1 MVHIAKCAKM
11 DFSVMLWHSKSL
23 VIHLVVKYANAILLA
38 PTMIHRP
45 CCPFVL
51 PSLETVA
58 VNPMLSDATVTGA
71 KMATLT
77 STVVKDAILAIV
89 TPQVPITK
97 PVMLKLDSVFAD
109 RVSLAKH
116 VTNVCHNTTG
126 SRTKAARSAIVILK
140 VQQILNVI

>member
-1 MVHIAKCAKM
+1 MVRIAKCAKM

-23 VIHLVVKYANAILLA
+23 AIHLVVKYANAILLA
-38 PTMIHRP
+38 PIMIHRP

-51 PSLETVA
+51 LSLETA
-58 VNPMLSDATVTGA
+58 AANLMLSDATVTGA
-71 KMATLT
+71 KMVTLT

-89 TPQVPITK
+89 TPQVLITK
-97 PVMLKLDSVFAD
+97 PVTSKQDSASAVRA
-109 RVSLAKH
+109 SLAKH

-140 VQQILNVI
+140 AQQILNVT